1 MNFLT
6 FGLLFVLQLN
16 SIYANLSVPERERQA
31 LVDLYQATNGLQWQ
45 KSDNWLQGD
54 PCLNNWHGITR
65 GEDQQGRLTIT
76 EM

>member
-6 FGLLFVLQLN
+6 FGLLLVLQLA
-16 SIYANLSVPERERQA
+16 SIYANLSAPETERQA
-31 LVDLYQATNGLQWQ
+31 LVQLYQATNGPRWFRR
-45 KSDNWLQGD
+45 DNWLQGD
-54 PCLNNWHGITR
+54 PCLNEWYGITC